1 VADTGQSRTPETFRD
16 ENMMRIGYCADAT
29 ATACWWVEE
38 IDGLMT
44 SAEKGS
50 DRNQREVMT
59 DVWLLVDVAD
69 GVIPK

>member
-1 VADTGQSRTPETFRD
+1 
-16 ENMMRIGYCADAT
+16 MMKIGYCADAT